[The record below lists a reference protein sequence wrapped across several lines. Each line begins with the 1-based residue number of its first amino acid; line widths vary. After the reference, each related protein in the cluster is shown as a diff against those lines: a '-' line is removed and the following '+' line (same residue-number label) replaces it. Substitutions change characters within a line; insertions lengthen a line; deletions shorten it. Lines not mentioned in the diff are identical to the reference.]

1 MKTLAF
7 CPLAVVNAPLQNP
20 VPLAKGAHGDSKV
33 DWVTEWIGGKN
44 TNSMLDPTAAVIVSG
59 ENASALLSPTVTV
72 CTPGLEEDVAVA
84 DTAEVVELPAEPP
97 PYCARAHAKRESKSA
112 LFKNCITILFAAR
125 RNILEGC

>member
-1 MKTLAF
+1 MRVKTLAF

-59 ENASALLSPTVTV
+59 ENAIALLSPTVTV
-72 CTPGLEEDVAVA
+72 CTPGAEDVVA
-84 DTAEVVELPAEPP
+84 DATEVVVELLAVPPPP
-97 PYCARAHAKRESKSA
+97 PYCARANGNRERKSG
-112 LFKNCITILFAAR
+112 LLEKCIFNYI
-125 RNILEGC
+125 I

>member
-1 MKTLAF
+1 MTVRVKTLAF
-7 CPLAVVNAPLQNP
+7 RPLAVVNAPLQNP

-59 ENASALLSPTVTV
+59 ENAIALFSPTVTV

-84 DTAEVVELPAEPP
+84 DTAKVVELPADPP
-97 PYCARAHAKRESKSA
+97 PYCARANAKRESKSA
-112 LFKNCITILFAAR
+112 LFEICIFKR
-125 RNILEGC
+125 

>member
-1 MKTLAF
+1 MAF
-7 CPLAVVNAPLQNP
+7 RPLAVVNAPLQNP

-59 ENASALLSPTVTV
+59 ENAIALFSPTVTV

-84 DTAEVVELPAEPP
+84 DTAEVVELPADPP
-97 PYCARAHAKRESKSA
+97 PYCARANAKRESKSA
-112 LFKNCITILFAAR
+112 LFEICIFKR
-125 RNILEGC
+125 